1 MLTKQC
7 NEYVSEHLTSVANM
21 VGETTG
27 TSIGMYKEDE
37 NEQPIFEGNNA
48 LYLCFEDE
56 DKDFGSCFGRGEY
69 EGKDIALVAINTVD
83 HFSEQR
89 LWMIDYLNKE
99 FYVNLRKDAKTI
111 YTFTL
116 LHEIGHYMDHK
127 ACDDID
133 SRDREQYAM
142 VNSIEYGEE
151 QWLAY
156 RQVAGEYNADKWAI
170 EFMIK
175 HFPELV

>member
-1 MLTKQC
+1 
-7 NEYVSEHLTSVANM
+7 
-21 VGETTG
+21 
-27 TSIGMYKEDE
+27 
-37 NEQPIFEGNNA
+37 
-48 LYLCFEDE
+48 
-56 DKDFGSCFGRGEY
+56 
-69 EGKDIALVAINTVD
+69 
-83 HFSEQR
+83 
-89 LWMIDYLNKE
+89 
-99 FYVNLRKDAKTI
+99 
-111 YTFTL
+111 
-116 LHEIGHYMDHK
+116 MDHK